1 MNEDQKTFEDLYQQI
16 VKAENVEDVMPP
28 LNSMRDLYNDT
39 SDKLDHANEDLKAK
53 SERIEGLMDRISDI
67 MIHKDVYQTPEAKDE
82 QDEPEDEGETW
93 NELLNEL

>member
-1 MNEDQKTFEDLYQQI
+1 MNEDQKTFEDFYQQI

-39 SDKLDHANEDLKAK
+39 SDKLEHATDDLKAK
-53 SERIEGLMDRISDI
+53 SERIEGLMDRISEI
-67 MIHKDVYQTPEAKDE
+67 MVHKDVYQAPEPKVKD
-82 QDEPEDEGETW
+82 DEPEDEGETW